1 MRPPGLSA
9 CGMVWTFFAIVGG
22 RVQREFGLTETQF
35 GLLVGMP
42 ILTGALSRLPL
53 GILADRVGGRIVYTV
68 LMLAAAVAT
77 WMMAGASSYALLLV
91 GALGLGLSGGS
102 FAGGMIGSASCR
114 DGVWQ

>member
-1 MRPPGLSA
+1 
-9 CGMVWTFFAIVGG
+9 
-22 RVQREFGLTETQF
+22 
-35 GLLVGMP
+35 MP

-77 WMMAGASSYALLLV
+77 WMMAGASSYAMLLV

-102 FAGGMIGSASCR
+102 FAVGTSYVSQWHRREQQGTAPGLFGRVIGRASCR
-114 DGVWQ
+114 VGVGPDV